1 MTTPHLSPCTNA
13 GALVFLSG
21 QLAFDA
27 HGTVSGDIA
36 TQTRRCLER
45 LEQVLRDAGLS
56 LTQVVKCTIWL
67 RHESDFSAF
76 NEAYAAY
83 FGAHK
88 PARSTVISGLA
99 VPAAL
104 VEIEAVASRDAP
116 TKGGA

>member
-1 MTTPHLSPCTNA
+1 MTIPHLSPYTHA

-27 HGTVSGDIA
+27 HGTVSGDVT

-45 LEQVLRDAGLS
+45 LDHVLRDAGLS
-56 LTQVVKCTIWL
+56 LAQVVKCTIWL

-83 FGAHK
+83 FGALK
-88 PARSTVISGLA
+88 PARTTVISGLA

-104 VEIEAVASRDAP
+104 VEIEAIASRDAV
-116 TKGGA
+116 TKGGS